1 MGSVLDLADKLWNG
15 DVTTYEQ
22 HPWTAVGDIEGI
34 AERTVFYRSFANVTA
49 FETDDGLVMVDTG
62 AFFNQ
67 AQTFQTIRD
76 WSKARLDSAVFTHGH
91 IDHVFGVPPF
101 AEEAKER
108 GWRPPRVIGHK
119 DMAARFDR
127 YILTAGYN
135 SIINQRQFSARVEWP
150 TSYTYPDTTY
160 DEALALSVGGTRFE
174 LYHARGE
181 TDDHTWVWIPER
193 EVLCPGDLIIW
204 AVPNAGNPQK
214 VQRYC
219 AEWAV
224 ALRKMASLNAKVLSP
239 GHGIIVVGEERV
251 RQILLDTAEFL
262 QSLHDQTVK
271 LMNEGATLDTILHT
285 VRPLE
290 RLQDRPYLQ
299 PVYDEPQFIVRNV
312 WRLYGGWYD
321 GNPAHLKP
329 ALEMEQASEIAKLA
343 GGIPALVD
351 RARSLLQEGNLPL
364 ACHVIEWALAAAPK
378 DRKVH
383 ELRAEI
389 YARRADQETA
399 TMTIGV
405 FRAAERESK
414 AVTGD

>member
-1 MGSVLDLADKLWNG
+1 MGSVLDLAEKLWNG
-15 DVTTYEQ
+15 EITTYEQ
-22 HPWTAVGDIEGI
+22 HPWTAVGDIEEI
-34 AERTVFYRSFANVTA
+34 AEKTIFYRSFANVTA

-160 DEALALSVGGTRFE
+160 DEALAVSVGGTRFE

-251 RQILLDTAEFL
+251 RQILLDTADFL

-285 VRPLE
+285 VRPPE
-290 RLQDRPYLQ
+290 RLQDCPYLQ

-329 ALEMEQASEIAKLA
+329 ALEMEQASEIVKLA
-343 GGIPALVD
+343 GGIPALVE
-351 RARSLLQEGNLPL
+351 RARALLQEGDLRL

-378 DRKVH
+378 DRNVH
-383 ELRAEI
+383 ELRTEI
-389 YARRADQETA
+389 YGRRADQETA

>member
-1 MGSVLDLADKLWNG
+1 MGSVLDLAEKLWNG
-15 DVTTYEQ
+15 EITTYEQ
-22 HPWTAVGDIEGI
+22 HPWTAVGDIEEI
-34 AERTVFYRSFANVTA
+34 AEKTIFYRSFANVTA

-160 DEALALSVGGTRFE
+160 DEALAVSVGGTRFE

-251 RQILLDTAEFL
+251 RQILLDTADFL

-271 LMNEGATLDTILHT
+271 LMNEGATLDTVLHT
-285 VRPLE
+285 VRPPEHL
-290 RLQDRPYLQ
+290 RDRPYLQ

-329 ALEMEQASEIAKLA
+329 ALEMEQASEIVKLA
-343 GGIPALVD
+343 GGIPALVE
-351 RARSLLQEGNLPL
+351 RARALLQEGDLRL

-378 DRKVH
+378 DRNVH
-383 ELRAEI
+383 ELRTEI
-389 YARRADQETA
+389 YGRRADQETA

>member
-1 MGSVLDLADKLWNG
+1 MGSVLDLAEKLWNG
-15 DVTTYEQ
+15 EITTYEQ
-22 HPWTAVGDIEGI
+22 HPWTAVGDIEEI
-34 AERTVFYRSFANVTA
+34 AEKTIFYRSFANVTA

-101 AEEAKER
+101 AEEAKEH

-160 DEALALSVGGTRFE
+160 DEALAVSVGGTRFE
-174 LYHARGE
+174 LHHARGE

-251 RQILLDTAEFL
+251 RQILLDTADFL

-271 LMNEGATLDTILHT
+271 LMNEGATLDTVLHT
-285 VRPLE
+285 VRPPEHL
-290 RLQDRPYLQ
+290 RDRPYLQ

-329 ALEMEQASEIAKLA
+329 ALEMEQASEIVKLA
-343 GGIPALVD
+343 GGIPALVE
-351 RARSLLQEGNLPL
+351 RARALLQEGDLRL

-378 DRKVH
+378 DRNVH
-383 ELRAEI
+383 ELRTEI
-389 YARRADQETA
+389 YGRRADQETA